1 VVIAG
6 LGIIFGAVYM
16 LWMFQR
22 VFWNP
27 LDIEENRDLRDM
39 NARELLAMAP
49 ILVLIVWIGVYPTTF
64 LAPME
69 AAVRAL
75 LVP

>member
-1 VVIAG
+1 
-6 LGIIFGAVYM
+6 
-16 LWMFQR
+16 
-22 VFWNP
+22 
-27 LDIEENRDLRDM
+27 
-39 NARELLAMAP
+39 MAP
-49 ILVLIVWIGVYPTTF
+49 ILVLIVWIGVYPSTF